1 MNSLVYTLG
10 ALGTAQT
17 WGRAALD
24 GSMRH
29 LVPVLLGRADYVL
42 PGTSTPLRQAFTGV
56 YWPVDF
62 VLRVLVVFFYEAV
75 DGSHPATSAI
85 GIYFL
90 GQYLGCLVVM
100 YTDSLRGSRPSVLR
114 SVRFPPPPVCMYGSA
129 RGADMSCV
137 TRRRATMWSL
147 LFQLTAIGCTGWVWA
162 LSFLST
168 SATVVVGGGGGGGE
182 PRDRGKAGLLGAS
195 SVRDSLSIYLL
206 PPAFLLGYV
215 VPAVAMAL
223 PSPGM
228 VSEAFQQYAIAAWN
242 MFPLLVLAAH
252 HAVGA
257 AAKTTAAASRGFWG
271 GASPAASHLRSVRVV
286 NLLTLVAT
294 CACHWSVVGVSL
306 ASVLFPSV
314 FAPGYARELGPGSL
328 ALPPVAITQGETFG
342 DGVRSFMLWDQVFGY
357 SLVGLV
363 VLAQVHRAAGACG
376 QATGPFRLALV
387 TLALSVVAGPGSAIL
402 IMSWWRDEMVFA

>member
-42 PGTSTPLRQAFTGV
+42 PGTSTPLRQTFTGV

-62 VLRVLVVFFYEAV
+62 ILRVLVVFFYEAV

-100 YTDSLRGSRPSVLR
+100 YTDSLRGTKPSVL
-114 SVRFPPPPVCMYGSA
+114 
-129 RGADMSCV
+129 
-137 TRRRATMWSL
+137 RATMWSL
-147 LFQLTAIGCTGWVWA
+147 LFQLTAIGCTGWLWA

-168 SATVVVGGGGGGGE
+168 SATVVVGGGGDGGS
-182 PRDRGKAGLLGAS
+182 PDRGKAGLLRAS
-195 SVRDSLSIYLL
+195 SVHDGLSLYLL

-215 VPAVAMAL
+215 VPAAAMAL
-223 PSPGM
+223 PSPEM

-242 MFPLLVLAAH
+242 MFPLLVLAAY
-252 HAVGA
+252 HAMGA
-257 AAKTTAAASRGFWG
+257 AAKTAASRGFWG
-271 GASPAASHLRSVRVV
+271 GARPASHLRSIRVV
-286 NLLTLVAT
+286 NLLTLIAT

-306 ASVLFPSV
+306 ASVLFPSI
-314 FAPGYARELGPGSL
+314 FAPGYAQELSPGSL
-328 ALPPVAITQGETFG
+328 ALLPITVTQGKTFG

-357 SLVGLV
+357 SLVGLII
-363 VLAQVHRAAGACG
+363 LAQVHHAAGACG
-376 QATGPFRLALV
+376 QATRPSKLALV
-387 TLALSVVAGPGSAIL
+387 TLALSIVAGPGSAIL